1 MEENKCCCYEYEG
14 DNPLC
19 PVHNPKD
26 GDDDKPADTSNRG

>member
-19 PVHNPKD
+19 PVHNPKA
-26 GDDDKPADTSNRG
+26 DDDDQQPTTDK